1 MKKQNLFS
9 RNWAMSLPLAAALM
23 LGACN
28 QDNQD
33 PNPDPQPDELT
44 STQMAQADQAIN
56 DAIGTVDDALD
67 GTLDGLGNTRT
78 ETCATL
84 ALNRQQRT
92 LSIDFGTGCE
102 GPFGRRRTG
111 RITVSFTETQRT
123 ITFLAY
129 SVENTSLSGTLTV
142 SNLTRTGNSIT
153 YNTSSSDLVVA
164 NGDRRVAFTRL
175 QRQTQVNLG
184 TNPRRVGDNEVRITG
199 TAAGTNGQGKAFT
212 SEITTPI
219 LFRQACFQSGVYYP
233 VSGIMVV
240 QESGQPGTTIN
251 YGDGACDRTVT
262 LTVGRIT
269 RTITLP

>member
-1 MKKQNLFS
+1 
-9 RNWAMSLPLAAALM
+9 MSLPLAAALL

-78 ETCATL
+78 ESCATL
-84 ALNRQQRT
+84 ALNRPQRT

-111 RITVSFTETQRT
+111 RVTVSYTETQRT
-123 ITFLAY
+123 ITFQAY
-129 SVENTSLSGTLTV
+129 TVENTAISGTLTV
-142 SNLTRTGNSIT
+142 SNLTRSGNTIT
-153 YNTSSSDLVVA
+153 YNVSSSDLVIA
-164 NGDRRVAFTRL
+164 NGDRRLAFTRL
-175 QRQTQVNLG
+175 QRQTQVTMGSNQRQVA
-184 TNPRRVGDNEVRITG
+184 NNEVRITG
-199 TAAGTNGQGKAFT
+199 TAAGTNGQGEAFT
-212 SEITTPI
+212 SEITAPI
-219 LFRQACFQSGVYYP
+219 VFRQACFQSGVYYP

-240 QESGQPGTTIN
+240 QVGGQPSTTIN
-251 YGDGACDRTVT
+251 YGDGACDRTVS